1 MKMAFDPD
9 FSSRLSLGLVHFGY
23 AMEAAV
29 EQGVILYDFL
39 AGPGQAYDFKRNLAQ
54 IRRDL
59 SCVQLLRGEWLPALY
74 RWRDRV
80 RSM

>member
-1 MKMAFDPD
+1 
-9 FSSRLSLGLVHFGY
+9 
-23 AMEAAV
+23 MEAAA
-29 EQGVILYDFL
+29 EHGVTLYDFL
-39 AGPGQAYDFKRNLAQ
+39 AGPGQAYDFKRNLGQ

-59 SCVQLLRGEWLPALY
+59 SCVQLLRGGLLPALY